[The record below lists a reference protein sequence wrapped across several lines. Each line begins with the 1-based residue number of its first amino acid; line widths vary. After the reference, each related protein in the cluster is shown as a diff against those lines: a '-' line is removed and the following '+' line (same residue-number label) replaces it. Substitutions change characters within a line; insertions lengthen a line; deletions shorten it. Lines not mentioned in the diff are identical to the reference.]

1 MSAEMDDMDR
11 RMREL
16 MGLLR
21 AEAGLYEDLLTVMG
35 RERQALIR
43 FQPVEAAAAAAEKEK
58 LLRRME
64 ALEKQRVTRVEVLA
78 RDLGIP
84 APALTLE
91 FLAQRSPEPLSGEL
105 RRCREVL
112 GRLVGRLREEN
123 RRSNALC
130 CNAVELLQGAY
141 RLLQGFMVN
150 VPVYHCRGGFHTARL
165 SGEMVR
171 NEA

>member
-1 MSAEMDDMDR
+1 MDGMVR

-16 MGLLR
+16 AGLLR
-21 AEAGLYEDLLTVMG
+21 AVAGLYEELLAVMG

-43 FQPVEAAAAAAEKEK
+43 FQTAKVAVAASEKEK

-64 ALEKQRVTRVEVLA
+64 ALEKQRVTLVDTLA
-78 RDLGIP
+78 RDLKVP
-84 APALTLE
+84 AAALTLE
-91 FLAQRSPEPLSGEL
+91 FLAQHAPEPLSGEL
-105 RRCREVL
+105 RRCRELL

-150 VPVYHCRGGFHTARL
+150 VPVYHCGGGFHAARL
-165 SGEMVR
+165 SGKMVR
-171 NEA
+171 DEA

>member
-1 MSAEMDDMDR
+1 MDGMYKRIREMT
-11 RMREL
+11 
-16 MGLLR
+16 GLLR
-21 AEAGLYEDLLTVMG
+21 AEAGLYEKLLTVMG
-35 RERQALIR
+35 QERQALIR
-43 FQPVEAAAAAAEKEK
+43 FQPAEAAAGTAEKEK
-58 LLRRME
+58 LLQRMDD
-64 ALEKQRVTRVEVLA
+64 LEKERVALVDVLA
-78 RDLGIP
+78 RDLGVP
-84 APALTLE
+84 AAALTLE

-165 SGEMVR
+165 SGKMVR

>member
-1 MSAEMDDMDR
+1 MVR
-11 RMREL
+11 RMRE
-16 MGLLR
+16 MTGLLR
-21 AEAGLYEDLLTVMG
+21 AVAGLYEELLAVMG

-43 FQPVEAAAAAAEKEK
+43 FQSVEAAAAAAEKEK

-64 ALEKQRVTRVEVLA
+64 GLEGQRLTLVDVLA
-78 RDLGIP
+78 RDLGV
-84 APALTLE
+84 
-91 FLAQRSPEPLSGEL
+91 PLSGEL
-105 RRCREVL
+105 RRCRELL

-150 VPVYHCRGGFHTARL
+150 VPVYHCGGGFHAARL
-165 SGEMVR
+165 SGKMVR
-171 NEA
+171 DEA

>member
-1 MSAEMDDMDR
+1 MVRRISEM
-11 RMREL
+11 

-21 AEAGLYEDLLTVMG
+21 AEAGLYEDLLTIMD

-43 FQPVEAAAAAAEKEK
+43 FQPGEAMNAAAEKEK

-64 ALEKQRVTRVEVLA
+64 GLEKQRISLVDVLA
-78 RDLGIP
+78 RDLGVP
-84 APALTLE
+84 APEVTLE
-91 FLAQRSPEPLSGEL
+91 FLAQRSPDPLSGEL

-112 GRLVGRLREEN
+112 GRLAGRLREEN
-123 RRSNALC
+123 QRSNALC

-150 VPVYHCRGGFHTARL
+150 IPVYHCGGGFHAARL
-165 SGEMVR
+165 SGKMVR
-171 NEA
+171 DEA